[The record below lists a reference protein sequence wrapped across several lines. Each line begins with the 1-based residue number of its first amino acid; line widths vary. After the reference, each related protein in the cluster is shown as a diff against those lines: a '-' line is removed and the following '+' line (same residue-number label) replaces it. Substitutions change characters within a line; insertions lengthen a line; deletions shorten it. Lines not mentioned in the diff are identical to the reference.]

1 MPLRGEKKKSRHAH
15 KTGSVGSSMG
25 SFQNSDEHPSPFM
38 WESLPPP
45 PGFRV
50 LVLRQNNMK
59 AYS

>member
-1 MPLRGEKKKSRHAH
+1 MPLRGEKKK
-15 KTGSVGSSMG
+15 KQDTPTKQGLGSSMG

-45 PGFRV
+45 GFRV